1 MNTLTKF
8 LAGAAFLFALTFAP
22 GAQAQECYEVCDCS
36 KPCNTLCMDGG
47 ERSRCGTL
55 DLPCAGRCAKNDPRA
70 SAGEQK
76 SSDGAAPA
84 CGQQQDDKASEEAE
98 S

>member
-8 LAGAAFLFALTFAP
+8 LAGASFLFALTFAP

-36 KPCNTLCMDGG
+36 KPCNTLCQDGG
-47 ERSRCGTL
+47 ERSRCGT
-55 DLPCAGRCAKNDPRA
+55 AGLSCIGNCAKNDPRA
-70 SAGEQK
+70 SADDK
-76 SSDGAAPA
+76 KASDKAAPA
-84 CGQQQDDKASEEAE
+84 CGNQQTDKASEEAE